1 MAAALGAAHFGC
13 ARGPTVLDEA
23 VLLSEKG
30 RDREAIQ
37 RLEGYVASHPEAI
50 AERRLLVRLDA
61 AIGDFGACRRA
72 VEDLAAR
79 LPPDSPIPWLELG
92 HALELAHRYDEALAM
107 YDRAADVAPRDPSG
121 PRTGG
126 LRAARWGEAELA
138 AARLEEA
145 LRRDPRDA
153 AVWHALGLVR
163 LEAGDLAGA
172 QVAYESG
179 LVADPGALEN
189 RIGLATLALR
199 RDDARAALAE
209 YDRIL
214 RDRPA
219 YADGYLGR
227 SWALVRL
234 GRLDAA
240 EAALDEAS
248 RRGADARVVERQRRL
263 VAALRHATAT
273 GTTSDRRQ

>member
-1 MAAALGAAHFGC
+1 VAAALGAAHFGC

-92 HALELAHRYDEALAM
+92 HALELAHRYDVALAM

-263 VAALRHATAT
+263 VTALRHATAT